1 MDTKIINRFQAQCA
15 KREYCVKEI
24 RAKALKALEGDAASA
39 DELVR
44 LLVEDRFVDDRR
56 YASAFARDKA
66 SLTGWGPLKI
76 RFALRAKGVSEQ
88 DISAALSEVDGDR
101 ADERL
106 DRLVQTKMKALADD
120 PRRRLKLLKFLLGR
134 GYEYDAVEAAVARN
148 ADR

>member
-101 ADERL
+101 ADERRA
-106 DRLVQTKMKALADD
+106 RLAQTKMTALAAD